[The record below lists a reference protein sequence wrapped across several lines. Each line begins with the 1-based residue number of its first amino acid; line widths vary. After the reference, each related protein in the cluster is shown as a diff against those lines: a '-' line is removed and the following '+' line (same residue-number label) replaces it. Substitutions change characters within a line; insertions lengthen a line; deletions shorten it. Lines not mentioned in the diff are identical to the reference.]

1 MIFSTNAKIRNK
13 LCGPLCSAEK
23 QHSVTLWNTVE
34 VLKCAGF
41 FTISVDFS
49 ESLKGIKKK

>member
-13 LCGPLCSAEK
+13 LCGPLCSAEQ

-34 VLKCAGF
+34 VLKCAVFYDFCGF
-41 FTISVDFS
+41 Q
-49 ESLKGIKKK
+49 